1 MRVFLTGATGFV
13 GSRVATELAAA
24 GHDVIGMT
32 RSDAGARA
40 LAAANI
46 APHRAALDDPD
57 AIRAG
62 AAQADAVI
70 HTAFDHDF
78 SRYVAN
84 CEQDRRV
91 IAALAAELK
100 GSGRPLII
108 TSAVGIGEQGGGLP
122 AVETIFNADHP
133 VPRIASEEAGRD
145 ALDTGVD
152 VRVVRLPQ
160 VHDTVKQGLVTPFVE
175 LCRDKEAVGYV
186 GEGAARWSAAPVVDV
201 ARLFRLALERGK
213 AGERYHAVAEE
224 GVPFRQIAE
233 AVAEGLGKPAVSIA
247 PADAAAWFGWFA
259 MFANLE
265 MFASSALTRERLGWQ
280 PDGPGL
286 IEDLRRMDYSVR
298 H

>member
-1 MRVFLTGATGFV
+1 MRIFLTGATGFV
-13 GSRVATELAAA
+13 GSRVAGELVAA

-40 LAAANI
+40 LAAANV
-46 APHRAALDDPD
+46 APHLAALDDPK

-91 IAALAAELK
+91 IEAIGDELA
-100 GSGRPLII
+100 GSDRPLVI

-122 AVETIFNADHP
+122 AVETVFNAAHP
-133 VPRIASEEAGRD
+133 VPRIASEEAGLKVLD
-145 ALDTGVD
+145 AGAD

-160 VHDTVKQGLVTPFVE
+160 VHDTVKQGLVTLFVE
-175 LCRDKEAVGYV
+175 QCRDKEAVGYV
-186 GEGAARWSAAPVVDV
+186 GEGAARWSAAPVGDV
-201 ARLFRLALERGK
+201 ARLFRLVVERGK

-233 AVAEGLGKPAVSIA
+233 AVAAGLGKPAVSIA
-247 PADAAAWFGWFA
+247 PADAEAWFGWFA
-259 MFANLE
+259 MFADLD
-265 MFASSALTRERLGWQ
+265 MSASSALTRERLGWH

-298 H
+298 N